1 MWNRKELKEK
11 AKIAFKANYWKTV
24 LAAIVVGAI
33 GAGVGTA
40 SYNGSGSNEAVAE
53 LNSLSQSDLLAV
65 VIAVMTALLFVII
78 VMSLVKIFLLNPLS
92 VGCQKFFKENASN
105 PAELSELGAGFK
117 KNYGNVV
124 LTIFLKDL
132 FLVLWSLLF
141 VIPAL
146 VKTYSYRMVEFI
158 SADNP
163 EMSATEV
170 ITKSRD
176 MMRGNKWKAFVLD
189 LSFIGWLILT
199 GITAGILGI
208 FYVYPYMYQTDAELY
223 LALKNAEAPAEVQE

>member
-1 MWNRKELKEK
+1 
-11 AKIAFKANYWKTV
+11 
-24 LAAIVVGAI
+24 
-33 GAGVGTA
+33 
-40 SYNGSGSNEAVAE
+40 
-53 LNSLSQSDLLAV
+53 
-65 VIAVMTALLFVII
+65 
-78 VMSLVKIFLLNPLS
+78 
-92 VGCQKFFKENASN
+92 
-105 PAELSELGAGFK
+105 
-117 KNYGNVV
+117 
-124 LTIFLKDL
+124 
-132 FLVLWSLLF
+132 
-141 VIPAL
+141 
-146 VKTYSYRMVEFI
+146 MVEFI